1 MPQSTREPSFAP
13 PATTIDEGLPTVAVL
28 GNPNAGKT
36 TLFNRLTGLRQKVA
50 NYPGVTVEKKE
61 GYLRAG
67 RRRIRLIDLP
77 GTYSL
82 AAHSLDEIVTVD
94 VLLGQQRGEA
104 RPDVVLHVVDASNL
118 ERNLYLFSQLVDLG
132 VRVVIALNMT
142 DVAERQGVRVD
153 PDALSKRLGVPV
165 VPTQGHRGIGLDQLR
180 SVLEEALDRPEN
192 AAPRLERVRL
202 SVEVEESLDGLHAKW
217 APRLRDRS
225 GRDLHRFELLRALV
239 DEHGY
244 ALERLVSILGHELA
258 ADLTRARERATRER
272 PLPALEARARYEWVR
287 AHTEG
292 VSVRAAEEKVDL
304 SERIDRV
311 LTHRFF
317 GLVVFFVVMAIV
329 FQSIFTWAEPLMG
342 AVEGVFESLGSWAS
356 GVLPE
361 GALSSLVVDGVIAGV
376 GSVVVF
382 LPQILILFL
391 VIGLLE
397 DCGYMA
403 RAAFIMDRLM
413 AKCGLSGKSFIPM
426 LSGFACAVPAIM
438 ATRVIENRR
447 DRIATILV
455 TPLMSCS
462 ARLP

>member
-1 MPQSTREPSFAP
+1 M
-13 PATTIDEGLPTVAVL
+13 
-28 GNPNAGKT
+28 
-36 TLFNRLTGLRQKVA
+36 
-50 NYPGVTVEKKE
+50 
-61 GYLRAG
+61 
-67 RRRIRLIDLP
+67 
-77 GTYSL
+77 
-82 AAHSLDEIVTVD
+82 
-94 VLLGQQRGEA
+94 
-104 RPDVVLHVVDASNL
+104 
-118 ERNLYLFSQLVDLG
+118 
-132 VRVVIALNMT
+132 
-142 DVAERQGVRVD
+142 
-153 PDALSKRLGVPV
+153 
-165 VPTQGHRGIGLDQLR
+165 
-180 SVLEEALDRPEN
+180 
-192 AAPRLERVRL
+192 
-202 SVEVEESLDGLHAKW
+202 
-217 APRLRDRS
+217 
-225 GRDLHRFELLRALV
+225 
-239 DEHGY
+239 
-244 ALERLVSILGHELA
+244 
-258 ADLTRARERATRER
+258 

-311 LTHRFF
+311 LTLRFF
-317 GLVVFFVVMAIV
+317 VLLVVFAVMAIV

-438 ATRVIENRR
+438 ATRVIENR
-447 DRIATILV
+447 
-455 TPLMSCS
+455 
-462 ARLP
+462 